1 MRTSMAAK
9 TTTDAAAR
17 RSIVTTAVATRGMD
31 PGGPAGDRPH
41 APAIPHAVIGMIL
54 FVMAETMLFAGLIS
68 AFEIMRS
75 SAMVW
80 PPDGQPRLPIEGTA
94 LNTAALLA
102 SGFFFWRARAAYQR
116 GDRGGMSRPM
126 WLSLGLGCFF
136 VLFQGVEWVLLI
148 REGLTLTSSEL
159 GSFFYLIIG
168 LHALHALGALGLMG
182 YICVRLQ
189 RGFITPGLFGA
200 SLVLWAFVV
209 GVWPVLY
216 SVVYLR

>member
-1 MRTSMAAK
+1 MAA
-9 TTTDAAAR
+9 
-17 RSIVTTAVATRGMD
+17 RGTG
-31 PGGPAGDRPH
+31 PSGPAGDRAR

-54 FVMAETMLFAGLIS
+54 FVMAEAMLFAGLIS
-68 AFEIMRS
+68 AFQIMRS

-80 PPDGQPRLPIEGTA
+80 PPAGQPRLPIGETA

-102 SGFFFWRARAAYQR
+102 SGFFLWRARGAYQR
-116 GDRGGMSRPM
+116 GDRASMSRPM

-136 VLFQGVEWVLLI
+136 VLFQGVEWALLI
-148 REGLTLTSSEL
+148 REGLTLTSSRM

-168 LHALHALGALGLMG
+168 IHALHAIGALGLLG
-182 YICVRLQ
+182 YTCVRLQ
-189 RGFITPGLFGA
+189 RGFITSGLFGA

-216 SVVYLR
+216 GVVYLR

>member
-1 MRTSMAAK
+1 
-9 TTTDAAAR
+9 
-17 RSIVTTAVATRGMD
+17 
-31 PGGPAGDRPH
+31 
-41 APAIPHAVIGMIL
+41 MIL

-80 PPDGQPRLPIEGTA
+80 PPDGQPRLPIDETA

-102 SGFFFWRARAAYQR
+102 SGYFSWRARAAYQR

-136 VLFQGVEWVLLI
+136 VLFQGVEWALLI
-148 REGLTLTSSEL
+148 REGLTLTSSGL

-168 LHALHALGALGLMG
+168 LHGLHALGALGLMG
-182 YICVRLQ
+182 YICLRLQ
-189 RGFITPGLFGA
+189 RGFLTPGLFGA
-200 SLVLWAFVV
+200 SLVLWTFVV

-216 SVVYLR
+216 GVVYLR